1 MNVCAISSIPAS
13 RQDQVQSTILCA
25 DGSPEILEI
34 CETILNAEGYQV
46 LTVSSGAAVLD
57 SLKLHPIAAVV
68 IDDTMPDMSALD
80 LAREIKRSAENVI
93 VVMYCG
99 TLHEE
104 ERFPFVDSSLSKGKG
119 PVALR
124 KLLGSLLQR

>member
-1 MNVCAISSIPAS
+1 MSVCAISSIPAS
-13 RQDQVQSTILCA
+13 RLDQVQSTILCA

-34 CETILNAEGYQV
+34 CRTILKAGGYQV
-46 LTVSSGAAVLD
+46 FTVSSGADALD
-57 SLKLHPIAAVV
+57 FLKLHSITAAI
-68 IDDTMPDMSALD
+68 IDDTMPDISGQD
-80 LAREIKRSAENVI
+80 LAREIKRSAQDVI

-99 TLHEE
+99 TVHEE
-104 ERFPFVDSSLSKGKG
+104 ERFPFVERCLSKGMS

>member
-1 MNVCAISSIPAS
+1 MNVCAISLIPAS
-13 RQDQVQSTILCA
+13 RQGQVQSTILCA

-34 CETILNAEGYQV
+34 CQTMLEAEGYQV
-46 LTVSSGAAVLD
+46 LTVSSGAAALD
-57 SLKLHPIAAVV
+57 SLKLHLIAAVV
-68 IDDTMPDMSALD
+68 IDDTMPDMSGID
-80 LAREIKRSAENVI
+80 LAREIKRSTEDVI

-99 TLHEE
+99 ALHEE
-104 ERFPFVDSSLSKGKG
+104 ERFPFVDSCLSKGKG

>member
-1 MNVCAISSIPAS
+1 MNVCATTPIPAS
-13 RQDQVQSTILCA
+13 RPGQFQSTILCA

-34 CETILNAEGYQV
+34 CRTILKADGYQV
-46 LTVSSGAAVLD
+46 FTVSSGAAALD
-57 SLKLHPIAAVV
+57 FLKLHSIAAAIV
-68 IDDTMPDMSALD
+68 DDTMPDMSGMD
-80 LAREIKRSAENVI
+80 LAREIKHSTENVI

-99 TLHEE
+99 ALSEE

-124 KLLGSLLQR
+124 KLLHSLLQK